1 MKKEIIDFIQS
12 QRVCVLAVEMLD
24 GSPHASTV
32 HFAYDEKTDTF
43 FFETNR
49 AYRKY
54 EPLSGREI
62 TRASIVIG
70 TDESNMKTLQLDG
83 EVTSIVEG
91 IEKEVF
97 SEIYFSKFPNKQAKA
112 SDPALVFFSFKTT
125 WWRFTDWTQPQG
137 KVILTS
143 A

>member
-12 QRVCVLAVEMLD
+12 QRTCVLAIEMLD

-54 EPLSGREI
+54 ESLSGREI
-62 TRASIVIG
+62 TRASLVIG

-83 EVTSIVEG
+83 EVKLVKEG
-91 IEKEVF
+91 EEKKLFEEV
-97 SEIYFSKFPNKQAKA
+97 YFSKFPNKKAKA
-112 SDPALVFFSFKTT
+112 LDPELVFFSFKTT

-143 A
+143 S